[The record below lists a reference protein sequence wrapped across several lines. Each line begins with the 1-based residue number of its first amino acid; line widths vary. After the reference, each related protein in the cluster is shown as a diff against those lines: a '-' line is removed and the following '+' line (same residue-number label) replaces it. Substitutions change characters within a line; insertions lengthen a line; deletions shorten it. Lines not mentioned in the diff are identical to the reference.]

1 MLHAAGVLKRSRD
14 SGGLMSFGTPGE
26 GAWITVYA
34 NSGHAFMRI
43 AGLRFD
49 TSGRGEDGPRWR
61 LEPHS
66 DKGCVARHP
75 ARF

>member
-1 MLHAAGVLKRSRD
+1 MLHAAGVVKRSRD
-14 SGGLMSFGTPGE
+14 SGGLMTFGTRGE

-61 LEPHS
+61 REPHS
-66 DKGCVARHP
+66 DKGYVARHP